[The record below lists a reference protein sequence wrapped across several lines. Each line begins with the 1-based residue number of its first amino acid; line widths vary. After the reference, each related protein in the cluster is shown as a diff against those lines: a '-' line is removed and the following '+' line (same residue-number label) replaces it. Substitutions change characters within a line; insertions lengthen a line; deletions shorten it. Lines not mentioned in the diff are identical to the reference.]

1 MKTKWYFFIL
11 TIVTVSVFINNYL
24 NVHENTPFKVGV
36 LMIGDSRQEKLT
48 GLKKGLKDLGYEEN
62 AIDFEVKNA
71 KDDEA
76 LLDNKINELLK
87 KKPALIVTLGGV
99 ETLALKEKMEE
110 QKITIPVVFAGV
122 AAPKETGIINDY
134 RSPGGLFT
142 GINNFHTGL
151 AGKRLELFHEL
162 VPSVKR
168 FHILY
173 DKDTEVSVLSLEN
186 TIEAAA
192 DLSLQILPTNVS
204 DPNFAENLR
213 RNLQKNDAMI
223 ILPGFRIE
231 SLIKDISQ
239 FSKKHKV
246 PVMGI
251 YGDEVEEGF
260 LASYGTS
267 FYDQGYQAA
276 RYVSLIIQ
284 GNSPADIPVELPD
297 SIRFIV
303 NPKIKDELGIELNN
317 DLMDIADFIDDESEA
332 GQ

>member
-11 TIVTVSVFINNYL
+11 TVVTVSVFINNYFS
-24 NVHENTPFKVGV
+24 VHENTPFKVGV
-36 LMIGDSRQEKLT
+36 LMIGDSRLEKLT
-48 GLKKGLKDLGYEEN
+48 GLKKGLKELGYEED

-71 KDDEA
+71 KDNQG

-87 KKPALIVTLGGV
+87 KKPDLIVTLGGV
-99 ETLALKEKMEE
+99 ETIALKEKMEE
-110 QKITIPVVFAGV
+110 QKIRIPVVFAGV
-122 AAPKETGIINDY
+122 AAPKETGIIEDY

-162 VPSVKR
+162 VPSVQR
-168 FHILY
+168 FHVLY
-173 DKDTEVSVLSLEN
+173 DKDVEVSVLSLEN

-204 DPNFAENLR
+204 DAEFEAKLSQ
-213 RNLQKNDAMI
+213 NLQKNDALL

-231 SLIKDISQ
+231 SLIKEISQ
-239 FSKKHKV
+239 FSKKYKI

-267 FYDQGYQAA
+267 FFDQGYQAA

-332 GQ
+332 SQ